1 MISKGYNEIRYMI
14 EYRYGILSQ
23 LISEIDNY
31 YQKTFAQFQKE
42 ALDLAKQ
49 NSSGDFEVYYT
60 ILQDFDS
67 EDERI
72 SSLCKEVRKILFCS
86 IFSYYEGCIN
96 AIIKYYKIETE
107 AQQVQKLYD
116 AISRTYEKRYLVNDL
131 DIEANLLDYVN
142 NFCRLLRNYF
152 MHGDLSD
159 NIIKKKLDCYVRNND
174 GVKLLDNY
182 FIEIES
188 KDFLFKSLDCMK
200 TILIK
205 IESAFC
211 FRVENDRLQLE
222 RGKSLVAEA
231 IKLYPSECPGAES
244 EYPSYCS
251 IYVHRLLLKAE
262 QLYIPL
268 AKRGNAE
275 AQMLLADLYLS
286 AFEIPNTKKGM
297 FWLKKAVMQNYKPAI
312 KMMKDFR

>member
-1 MISKGYNEIRYMI
+1 MI

-60 ILQDFDS
+60 ILQSFDS

-188 KDFLFKSLDCMK
+188 KYNPQNEM
-200 TILIK
+200 
-205 IESAFC
+205 
-211 FRVENDRLQLE
+211 FRHFRT
-222 RGKSLVAEA
+222 K
-231 IKLYPSECPGAES
+231 
-244 EYPSYCS
+244 CS
-251 IYVHRLLLKAE
+251 ISQNETYLRESFSLPINQIKKHRKNLLLRCFFIAC
-262 QLYIPL
+262 LFGYL
-268 AKRGNAE
+268 AK
-275 AQMLLADLYLS
+275 
-286 AFEIPNTKKGM
+286 IH
-297 FWLKKAVMQNYKPAI
+297 
-312 KMMKDFR
+312 

>member
-1 MISKGYNEIRYMI
+1 MI

-60 ILQDFDS
+60 ILQGFDS

-205 IESAFC
+205 REFDITQNIVSCLPLTKQTSMAGFFSKKQYAAMADSELAMKLLKERC
-211 FRVENDRLQLE
+211 LE
-222 RGKSLVAEA
+222 
-231 IKLYPSECPGAES
+231 
-244 EYPSYCS
+244 CS
-251 IYVHRLLLKAE
+251 IWAMFFNSSLTVSIKARF
-262 QLYIPL
+262 LSRI
-268 AKRGNAE
+268 
-275 AQMLLADLYLS
+275 LS
-286 AFEIPNTKKGM
+286 AMLIREFLMLFFTLVISCMPLRKRISNR
-297 FWLKKAVMQNYKPAI
+297 A
-312 KMMKDFR
+312 